1 MRDSQRVRRKDSPK
15 MDWLSSVVLLIISL
29 NLITQ
34 CRCSQSA
41 NRRLSNTNTQ
51 TTDSNGQSKSKN
63 VTNVQERLTMY
74 SSSISIS
81 DSPNTISN
89 EMENNLVEDPSTI
102 TTPKYQFLWPMSSL
116 NNHATVYEPNESPIS
131 TDPSESSHVE
141 TGDSLIPS
149 TQLILRQNAL
159 MRFLDKIRTLLKYFG
174 SLFISNG

>member
-1 MRDSQRVRRKDSPK
+1 
-15 MDWLSSVVLLIISL
+15 
-29 NLITQ
+29 
-34 CRCSQSA
+34 
-41 NRRLSNTNTQ
+41 
-51 TTDSNGQSKSKN
+51 
-63 VTNVQERLTMY
+63 MY

-102 TTPKYQFLWPMSSL
+102 TTPEYQFLWPMSSL